1 MATIPNPAALLA
13 PALPLPLQSGQLL
26 AFAGPSYPPQGGE
39 ASIAT
44 DAVQTIGTG
53 VEPLV
58 SGPLPPVATVPP
70 IGGFAPFEIARAAE
84 GLIEGAKN
92 VAGQVL
98 DFIGQLWGALNNRTT
113 TPGTPATYS
122 RGAYTGSYNP
132 NSWNAF
138 YLQVTGLFYSIP
150 SSNDLPYIE
159 EMGYDIQL
167 GQAIGMAPGNRM
179 LVEEWPPI
187 ETVIRAGKTY
197 SLYAPYP
204 FGWIAT
210 QINGVKDP
218 RWRDFSLYG
227 FKSDSEITIRVT
239 PENPNGAIPYFPDVP
254 AIPAAADPF
263 ALVPL
268 VAVAAKA
275 AAVLPATT
283 SNPAKARP
291 PVVLPRLPQ
300 PVPGVAPLVEE
311 VPQIGGAGRQVT
323 TVIGTLRKLA
333 PAEVPRIA
341 PLPARPI
348 PNLQRQITPAGQTQT
363 APAPA
368 PITTPTDLRKYG
380 TQIITSIGV
389 RPDLVSIAAEVGRI
403 EQKTGRMLQGQDQ
416 TPDWL
421 DGAIGP
427 LLNALK
433 EALLDALVV
442 DVPAIT
448 YGFEAPCDKDGNGDP
463 VVHESEIE
471 ALDYQPA
478 IVARLDAIAEAM
490 GVLKGWKSPTCRT
503 SSPRSNVTVTAF
515 EFNPEA

>member
-1 MATIPNPAALLA
+1 
-13 PALPLPLQSGQLL
+13 LQ
-26 AFAGPSYPPQGGE
+26 
-39 ASIAT
+39 
-44 DAVQTIGTG
+44 V
-53 VEPLV
+53 
-58 SGPLPPVATVPP
+58 
-70 IGGFAPFEIARAAE
+70 GGFAPAAIAQAAA

-92 VAGQVL
+92 AAGQVL

-132 NSWNAF
+132 NSN
-138 YLQVTGLFYSIP
+138 
-150 SSNDLPYIE
+150 
-159 EMGYDIQL
+159 
-167 GQAIGMAPGNRM
+167 NRM
-179 LVEEWPPI
+179 QLQATGIWYSASGYPGDPYYETEWINHGLSGNEVFSPGYRIFIQDWPDIWTVTQAGREYTLYSAYPFPTHTLYTGPGEPPR
-187 ETVIRAGKTY
+187 VFGNY
-197 SLYAPYP
+197 SL
-204 FGWIAT
+204 
-210 QINGVKDP
+210 NG
-218 RWRDFSLYG
+218 L
-227 FKSDSEITIRVT
+227 KSDAQIVIKVT
-239 PENPNGAIPYFPDVP
+239 PEDPNGAIPYLPDVSAVP
-254 AIPAAADPF
+254 PMADPV
-263 ALVPL
+263 ALVP
-268 VAVAAKA
+268 VIAVASKA
-275 AAVLPATT
+275 AQVLSVTTT
-283 SNPAKARP
+283 SPKKGSPYVA
-291 PVVLPRLPQ
+291 PRLPQ

-323 TVIGTLRKLA
+323 TVIGTLRKLT

-348 PNLQRQITPAGQTQT
+348 PGLQRETTPAGQTQP

-368 PITTPTDLRKYG
+368 PVTTPTDLRKYG
-380 TQIITSIGV
+380 TETITSIGV

-403 EQKTGRMLQGQDQ
+403 EQKTGRMLQGQDK

-421 DGAIGP
+421 DGLLGP
-427 LLNALK
+427 LLNQLK
-433 EALLDALVV
+433 EAILDALVV

-448 YGFEAPCDKDGNGDP
+448 YGFEAPCDKDGNGEP